1 MAPNGIIIDEAC
13 KEITHTII
21 PDTDLILSGY
31 RRVDGNGVISVG
43 RALSG
48 MIVKVY
54 VVDARPDEEIGCKI

>member
-1 MAPNGIIIDEAC
+1 MAPNG

-21 PDTDLILSGY
+21 PDSDLILSGY

-43 RALSG
+43 RALAG

-54 VVDARPDEEIGCKI
+54 VVDARPNELYTHKEVAHE